1 MSWATISVLRWGEV
15 SDSEILIGGE
25 ADKVCS
31 SGLDVGGEEEEG
43 NQDGSYVFSLG
54 NWGDVVL
61 SIEIGKWELERV
73 TWKEAHQFIHKLSVS
88 PQTPC

>member
-1 MSWATISVLRWGEV
+1 M

-31 SGLDVGGEEEEG
+31 CGLDVGGEGKEG

-54 NWGDVVL
+54 NWGDVVPF
-61 SIEIGKWELERV
+61 IEIGKWELKRV
-73 TWKEAHQFIHKLSVS
+73 TWKEANQFIHKLSGS
-88 PQTPC
+88 PQTP

>member
-1 MSWATISVLRWGEV
+1 M
-15 SDSEILIGGE
+15 SDSEILISGE

-31 SGLDVGGEEEEG
+31 SGLDVSGEEEEG
-43 NQDGSYVFSLG
+43 NQDGSYVFGLG